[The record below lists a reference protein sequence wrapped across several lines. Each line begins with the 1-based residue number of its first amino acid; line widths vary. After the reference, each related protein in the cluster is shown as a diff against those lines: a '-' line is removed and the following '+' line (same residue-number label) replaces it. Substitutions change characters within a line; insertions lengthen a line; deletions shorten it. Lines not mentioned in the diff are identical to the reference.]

1 MNTPNFILFHTAQYL
16 ELYDV
21 AMCMPVFRQAQTMYQ
36 NVRHTEI
43 TYYSDVK
50 KLVKK
55 CPKISSLVIHVN
67 LDPHEPEI
75 ENDTDFEEDGYI
87 NDYQD
92 TSDLNQE
99 AALTI
104 NRKYDIVEVLSIL
117 PITRLVC
124 TDRISDYLVSQFK
137 QLTYL
142 RVPHAYTL
150 DPELK
155 LREIECESISGARSE
170 HLEKLHLDIVD
181 KSNIKKI
188 CSLTIK
194 DVNGVGYLDKCPNL
208 TSLNLLNE
216 PINFDLRYMPFSLE
230 NLTLK
235 NCDLASIT
243 SNAYRDLGN
252 LKTLKL
258 EGSKLDIN
266 LIVDLPIKFLSMKN
280 VNIRNAGK
288 LKRMRLIDLEILDC
302 DINAKFVLIHLPN
315 TLTSLHIKFEQAV
328 SDEEM
333 EILTKMETL
342 TSLNIIRSNITGE
355 VLPPNL
361 KHLSL
366 VSAKITEHGLN
377 RISKLPLR
385 SLTLVNCGLTDDT
398 IAYLRPLD
406 LMRLDIR
413 KNYITAKGMTN
424 IKFANYRYFKHDP
437 VSIKHLITYLYS

>member
-1 MNTPNFILFHTAQYL
+1 M
-16 ELYDV
+16 
-21 AMCMPVFRQAQTMYQ
+21 
-36 NVRHTEI
+36 
-43 TYYSDVK
+43 
-50 KLVKK
+50 
-55 CPKISSLVIHVN
+55 
-67 LDPHEPEI
+67 
-75 ENDTDFEEDGYI
+75 
-87 NDYQD
+87 
-92 TSDLNQE
+92 
-99 AALTI
+99 
-104 NRKYDIVEVLSIL
+104 
-117 PITRLVC
+117 
-124 TDRISDYLVSQFK
+124 
-137 QLTYL
+137 
-142 RVPHAYTL
+142 
-150 DPELK
+150 
-155 LREIECESISGARSE
+155 
-170 HLEKLHLDIVD
+170 
-181 KSNIKKI
+181 
-188 CSLTIK
+188 
-194 DVNGVGYLDKCPNL
+194 
-208 TSLNLLNE
+208 TSLILLNE
-216 PINFDLRYMPFSLE
+216 PTDFDLRYMPFSLE

-258 EGSKLDIN
+258 EGSKLDMN
-266 LIVDLPIKFLSMKN
+266 LIADSSIKFLSMKN

-333 EILTKMETL
+333 EILTGLEDL